1 MAAEPSLLYMRIL
14 MAEALEWPSYQQV
27 DNDLVDQWGRGTQ
40 KDLPFFLDPMEM
52 QFPPTPALV
61 HYTLA
66 YITFSYY
73 GLLSI

>member
-1 MAAEPSLLYMRIL
+1 

-27 DNDLVDQWGRGTQ
+27 DNDLVDQWGRGIENAL
-40 KDLPFFLDPMEM
+40 KFFLDRMEM
-52 QFPPTPALV
+52 KFSSTPALV